1 MKTVYIAT
9 WYSSA
14 NCGTCLQ
21 ARALYE
27 VVSKTY
33 ETKMLSYT
41 RKYSPLSMHDW
52 KIVAGKVVK
61 KLNQKKTRKNVTLSI
76 TSERQE
82 RINRF
87 VNQSFAIQN
96 IPSGN
101 ERRRFERNAH
111 CFLVGSDQ
119 LWNPYWF
126 DEMYYLDFVNSSSK
140 KKSYATS
147 IGISNIPPKYARK
160 MKSRLNSFSEITV
173 REERAKTLL
182 NDLLNREDIQVVIDP
197 TLLLE
202 AEDWKRIYHESDF
215 AGVGS
220 KYILCYFVGGISG
233 HEDEI
238 QKIQQELNCKAVV
251 IPMKDKDREMKG
263 ADFVEAGPYEFLYLI
278 DHAEYVCTDSFHA
291 IAISITF
298 HKLFSVMERKITAY
312 GASQSSRIEEIL
324 NRYHLND
331 CLFIKSRSAVSNID
345 YNMVDSNILEE
356 RERSLSILA
365 DMLKNGGCKNA

>member
-1 MKTVYIAT
+1 MYIAT

-27 VVSKTY
+27 VVSKMY
-33 ETKMLSYT
+33 ETKMLSYK
-41 RKYSPLSMHDW
+41 RNYSPFSMHDW

-61 KLNQKKTRKNVTLSI
+61 KFKQKKTPKNVTLTI

-82 RINRF
+82 RIDRF
-87 VNQSFAIQN
+87 VNQSFVLQT
-96 IPSGN
+96 IPAGS
-101 ERRRFERNAH
+101 EQKKLEKNAQ

-126 DEMYYLDFVNSSSK
+126 DEVYYLDFVSSSSK

-147 IGISNIPPKYARK
+147 IGISNLPPKYEKK
-160 MKSRLNSFSEITV
+160 MKSRLCSFSEITV
-173 REERAKTLL
+173 REERAKIML
-182 NDLLNREDIQVVIDP
+182 NNLLNREDIQVVVDP
-197 TLLLE
+197 TMLLR
-202 AEDWKRIYHESDF
+202 AEDWRKIYHEGNFD
-215 AGVGS
+215 GVDS

-238 QKIQQELNCKAVV
+238 HQIQQELNCKAVV

-312 GASQSSRIEEIL
+312 GASQSSRIEEVI

-331 CLFIKSRSAVSNID
+331 CLFIRSQSTVNSID
-345 YNMVDSNILEE
+345 YNMVDKMISEE
-356 RERSLSILA
+356 RKKSLSILA
-365 DMLKNGGCKNA
+365 DMLKNGGC